1 MKELLNRRE
10 FIAGLFGAS
19 ALSTKD
25 KDAEQDQ
32 RLNQLETNLET
43 VRQVGNHNAVVLDA
57 RVDRIEGVLFQA
69 NRQSDE
75 LKA

>member
-19 ALSTKD
+19 VSSAKNKD
-25 KDAEQDQ
+25 QEQDERIDQ
-32 RLNQLETNLET
+32 VEENLET
-43 VRQVGNHNAVVLDA
+43 VRQVGNHNAVVLNA
-57 RVDRIEGVLFQA
+57 RVDRIEGVLFPEK
-69 NRQSDE
+69 QSDE